1 MKSQSG
7 VKLSYKLQKTL
18 QASKG
23 AIVRGMRPKD
33 NELPSA
39 LNGYLYSLLRGS
51 KPQRRAIASS
61 FLKQFDESAKLSL
74 SEMLYLADNL
84 AYFSYQVQ
92 DEPLFIIH
100 SIDII
105 ISVSGENLRQ
115 SFREA
120 LLPKPSDG
128 SQTTHH
134 APQQQVIYGPDGQQV
149 TLPTHTIED
158 EEDDEEDEEAIMAR
172 LPEDTTL
179 LREYLTASQ
188 GFMLLLTLRQHLKDL
203 YGMSDAKISQY
214 SPETAKVYE
223 KAVNRKNV
231 PAFMP
236 KGTLQKLK
244 EGDLREELDEVG
256 RKNLVKEFLDFRQL
270 MLKFDPEDP
279 EDDVDEH
286 DRSRQQNAQQQNHPP
301 LPSLRISTVDGGRVS
316 TINPLLDG
324 VQQQQQ
330 SAAAATA
337 AANYG
342 EQHPNNTQPRA
353 PSAPRVPKLTIHTT
367 PESREHHR
375 KHRNKTEQKKKHKKK
390 KKRRLSDS
398 SESDD
403 CSDPDYMA

>member
-18 QASKG
+18 QG
-23 AIVRGMRPKD
+23 GRNAIVRGMRPKD
-33 NELPSA
+33 NELPTA
-39 LNGYLYSLLRGS
+39 LNGYLYTLLRGS
-51 KPQRRAIASS
+51 KQQRRAIATS

-84 AYFSYQVQ
+84 AYFSYQLQ

-100 SIDII
+100 NIDII

-115 SFREA
+115 SFKEA
-120 LLPKPSDG
+120 LLPKSTDAPA
-128 SQTTHH
+128 HH
-134 APQQQVIYGPDGQQV
+134 APQSQIVYGPDGTAQQV
-149 TLPTHTIED
+149 MLPLATPMLDD
-158 EEDDEEDEEAIMAR
+158 EEEDEEDEEAILAR
-172 LPEDTTL
+172 LPADTTL
-179 LREYLTASQ
+179 LRQYITASQ

-223 KAVNRKNV
+223 KAVNRKSV
-231 PAFMP
+231 GHFKP
-236 KGTLQKLK
+236 KGTLQKLE
-244 EGDLREELDEVG
+244 EGDLTGELDEEG

-286 DRSRQQNAQQQNHPP
+286 EKSRQQQNAQLNHP
-301 LPSLRISTVDGGRVS
+301 LVPSLRISTLDGGRVS
-316 TINPLLDG
+316 TINSAAVDG
-324 VQQQQQ
+324 GQQQP
-330 SAAAATA
+330 T
-337 AANYG
+337 ANYG
-342 EQHPNNTQPRA
+342 EQHANNAQPPA
-353 PSAPRVPKLTIHTT
+353 TPRVPLKMTIHTT
-367 PESREHHR
+367 PESREQHHR
-375 KHRNKTEQKKKHKKK
+375 KHRNKTEPKKKHKKK

-403 CSDPDYMA
+403 FSDPDFMA